1 VGEHESEA
9 LVVHMFLFDS
19 FLGFFCRSLLMDAGL
34 FNMSVLMHT
43 GLLEIAERFLFKCRS

>member
-1 VGEHESEA
+1 MGEHESEA

-19 FLGFFCRSLLMDAGL
+19 FVGLFCRSLLMDASL

-43 GLLEIAERFLFKCRS
+43 GLLE